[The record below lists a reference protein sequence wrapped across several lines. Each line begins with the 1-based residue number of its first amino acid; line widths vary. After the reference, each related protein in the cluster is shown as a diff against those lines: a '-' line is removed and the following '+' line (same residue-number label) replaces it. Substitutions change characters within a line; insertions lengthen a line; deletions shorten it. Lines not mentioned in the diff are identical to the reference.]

1 MFRQLRVGLRLSLAF
16 GFLILVLVGLGAY
29 SLVQSNALR
38 DELFSVTDHLAPAN
52 DAINGVNEQYL
63 RVRFHT
69 ESLIG
74 ASDMATRAPLIG
86 RLVDTRDKLKAAT
99 ERYDSLI
106 QAEEARNLFS
116 RLQQADESFWEAHG
130 NVVRYAERGQ
140 SDRAR
145 QVRNEELNPV
155 TEEVMGLTRALLEFQ
170 DQRITDAAGEGGRV
184 AANVRNGVIIAV
196 LIGVALTLF
205 MALLIT
211 RSLTGPIRHAL
222 DVARTIAGGNLNA
235 RIDTRGQDEMAELM
249 QAVTTMQDNLRGTIS
264 TIAGS
269 SDRLASTSEELSA
282 VTDESSRSMNQQSD
296 ELDQAATAVNEMT
309 AAIDDVARNAS
320 SAADSSREANQQAQG
335 GREKVADTV
344 LAMEDLAKNITQT
357 VHYVEELASKAGDIG
372 TVLDVIRGIAD
383 QTNLLALNAAIE
395 AARAGQAGRGFAV
408 VADEVRNLAQR
419 TQDSTAEIETMISAV
434 QDGSQNARNAMAK
447 SSERSDDALA
457 IAREAGEALAKIARA
472 VTDINDRNASI
483 ASGAEE
489 QAQVARDVDRNLTNI
504 RDLAA
509 QSATG
514 ANQTR
519 SSSEELSRLAAEL
532 SELVRK
538 FQF

>member
-16 GFLILVLVGLGAY
+16 GFLVAILVALGGY
-29 SLVQSNALR
+29 ALYQTSQLKQ
-38 DELFSVTDHLAPAN
+38 ELQGVTDHRAPTIIA
-52 DAINGVNEQYL
+52 VNRMNQL
-63 RVRFHT
+63 FQRVRIHT
-69 ESLIG
+69 EAMIG
-74 ASDMATRAPLIG
+74 ADSMATRAPLIG
-86 RLVDTRDKLKAAT
+86 RLVDTRDKLNKTQETYEGLIRSEKNQSIYNQFLAT
-99 ERYDSLI
+99 EQR
-106 QAEEARNLFS
+106 
-116 RLQQADESFWEAHG
+116 FWEAHDK
-130 NVVRYAERGQ
+130 VISYAERGQ
-140 SDRAR
+140 AGRAR
-145 QVRNEELNPV
+145 QVRNDELEPV
-155 TEEVMGLTRALLEFQ
+155 TEEMTGILDQLLDLQ
-170 DQRITDAAGEGGRV
+170 TLRV
-184 AANVRNGVIIAV
+184 QQASEEADRKAANVRNGVVMAV
-196 LIGVALTLF
+196 VVGVTLTLL

-235 RIDTRGQDEMAELM
+235 HIDTRGKDEMAELM
-249 QAVTTMQDNLRGTIS
+249 QAVSTMQDNLRGTIS

-269 SDRLASTSEELSA
+269 SDQLASTSEELSA
-282 VTDESSRSMNQQSD
+282 VTDESSRSMNQQSA

-309 AAIDDVARNAS
+309 AAIDDVAQNAS
-320 SAADSSREANQQAQG
+320 AAADSSREANQQAQG

-344 LAMEDLAKNITQT
+344 LAMEDLAKNIGQT
-357 VHYVEELASKAGDIG
+357 VHYVEELASKASGIG
-372 TVLDVIRGIAD
+372 TVLDVIREIAD

-408 VADEVRNLAQR
+408 VADEVRNLARR
-419 TQDSTAEIETMISAV
+419 TQDSTAEIETMIGAV
-434 QDGSQNARNAMAK
+434 QDGSQNARNAMAQ
-447 SSERSDDALA
+447 SSERSDEVLA
-457 IAREAGEALAKIARA
+457 IAREAGEALAKIAQA

-514 ANQTR
+514 ASQTR
-519 SSSEELSRLAAEL
+519 SSSEELSQLATEL